1 MNPIDNPY
9 TPGAGTQP
17 HELAGRDELRDA
29 LRITIARLMRAK
41 PAKSM
46 LMVGLR
52 GVGKTV
58 LLEQMRK
65 DVEAMDVH
73 TIYIEAP
80 ESRSLPSLLSP
91 QLRLALLKLS
101 RLESSKEAATRALKA
116 LAGFAKSLK
125 LTFGD
130 IEIGF
135 DQEPEAGLADNGD
148 LEADLTALMIEVGNT
163 AKAGETAVVMF
174 IDELQYVHK
183 DQFAALITALH
194 RCAQLK
200 LPVTLVGAGLPQLRG
215 LAGNSK
221 SYAERLFNYPEVGAL
236 DADAATEAII
246 NPAKDENVDFE
257 ADAVSE
263 ILDKTQGYPYFIQEW
278 GSHTWDLAESSP
290 ITRDDVIDST
300 DLTIAKLDESF
311 FRVRFDRLTPNEK
324 NYLHAMAKL
333 GAGPHRSGD
342 IADSMSKKS
351 SDVAP
356 VRNSLIKKGM
366 VWAPNHGDTAFTV
379 PLFDEFMLRIMEE

>member
-9 TPGAGTQP
+9 TPGAGTRP
-17 HELAGRDELRDA
+17 HELAGRGELRES
-29 LRITIARLMRAK
+29 LKISIARLIKEK

-58 LLEQMRK
+58 LLEQMRQ
-65 DVEAMDVH
+65 DVEAMNVH
-73 TIYIEAP
+73 TIFVEAP
-80 ESRSLPSLLSP
+80 ENRSLPSLLSP
-91 QLRLALLKLS
+91 QLRLTLLKLS
-101 RLESSKEAATRALKA
+101 RLEKSKDAAIRGLKA
-116 LAGFAKSLK
+116 LAGFASSLK
-125 LTFGD
+125 IAFGD
-130 IEIGF
+130 IEVGF

-148 LEADLTALMIEVGNT
+148 LESDLTALMVEIGHT
-163 AKAGETAVVMF
+163 AKAGNTALVIF
-174 IDELQYVHK
+174 IDELQYIQPN
-183 DQFAALITALH
+183 QFAALITALH

-200 LPVTLVGAGLPQLRG
+200 LPITLVGAGLPQLRG

-221 SYAERLFNYPEVGAL
+221 SYAERLFNYPVVGAL
-236 DADAATEAII
+236 DEKSARDAIV
-246 NPAKDENVDFE
+246 NPSKEEGVEFNI
-257 ADAVSE
+257 DAVNE
-263 ILDKTQGYPYFIQEW
+263 IIDKTQGYPYFIQEW
-278 GSHTWDLAESSP
+278 GSHTWALAEKSP
-290 ITRDDVIDST
+290 ITKYDVINSS

-311 FRVRFDRLTPNEK
+311 FRVRFDRLTPKEK
-324 NYLHAMAKL
+324 TYLHAMAVL

-342 IADSMSKKS
+342 IADSMHKRV

-379 PLFDEFMLRIMEE
+379 PLFDEFMIRIMNE